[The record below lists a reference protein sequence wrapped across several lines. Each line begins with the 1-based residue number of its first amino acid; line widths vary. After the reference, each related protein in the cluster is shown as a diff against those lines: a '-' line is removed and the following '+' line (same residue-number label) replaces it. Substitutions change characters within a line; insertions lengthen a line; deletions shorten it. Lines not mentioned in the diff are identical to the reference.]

1 MHAYLWNRW
10 AYTTS
15 SLHTISLPFQ
25 QGGNSMYMIRFDS
38 PYALSKIQKLDF
50 SQASNLSQDQIIMC

>member
-15 SLHTISLPFQ
+15 LHTIILPFQ

-50 SQASNLSQDQIIMC
+50 DQVSNLSQDQIIMC

>member
-1 MHAYLWNRW
+1 MYAYLWSRW

-15 SLHTISLPFQ
+15 LHPIILPFQ
-25 QGGNSMYMIRFDS
+25 QGGNSMYMIGFDS

-50 SQASNLSQDQIIMC
+50 SQGCNLLQDQIIMC